1 MLYLRFVL
9 FTTSF
14 ILFCL
19 AFTLS
24 GKSVK
29 IDYGTNVIITKGA
42 LNKCYGKIAI
52 VDKPNNK
59 YLVKLLCKHLR
70 FYGGEPYF
78 WFKRGDFMLDTTDR
92 GIDLIYDKCQY
103 RMKRKDYFR

>member
-1 MLYLRFVL
+1 MSLLRIII

-14 ILFCL
+14 VIFCM
-19 AFTLS
+19 AFTIN

-29 IDYGTNVIITKGA
+29 IDYGTNIIITKGP

-52 VDKPNNK
+52 VDKPNRR
-59 YLVKLLCKHLR
+59 YLAKLLCKHLR

-78 WFKRGDFMLDTTDR
+78 WFKRDDFMLDTQDR
-92 GIDLIYDKCQY
+92 GVELIYNKYQY
-103 RMKRKDYFR
+103 RMKRLDIFR